1 MSNPVGSNRV
11 PGRQSSDA
19 RDFFGEEKSPTSRR
33 KKKKRHHQRTLGS
46 SDGNSN
52 SCPLSRIYKKRKPN
66 HRSAPTSIHN
76 SVSQSINL
84 QTLPTYR
91 QSTIAPFLTGVS
103 SLRSTSHLTSTSH
116 CPHWQDFPS
125 QLDATAVTHSP
136 PLVPTAPL
144 PCLQVETV
152 QDDPSLSQPPGF
164 TDVDVVLELPRSI
177 QHFYSC
183 YP

>member
-66 HRSAPTSIHN
+66 HRSAPTSIYN
-76 SVSQSINL
+76 SVPQSINHR
-84 QTLPTYR
+84 TLPTYR
-91 QSTIAPFLTGVS
+91 QSTMASFLTGV
-103 SLRSTSHLTSTSH
+103 
-116 CPHWQDFPS
+116 
-125 QLDATAVTHSP
+125 
-136 PLVPTAPL
+136 
-144 PCLQVETV
+144 QVETV
-152 QDDPSLSQPPGF
+152 YDDPSLSQPPGF
-164 TDVDVVLELPRSI
+164 TDVDVVLELPESPCSPVSPEESPLTEPLPASPPPEPPDDAVPVPTTVTAK
-177 QHFYSC
+177 QQ
-183 YP
+183 